1 MVSGAVWPVLG
12 IQPPNHLEH
21 ATQIIAEA
29 TALLELD
36 NTKRAKLPPQ
46 SLEAF
51 LNSVITLAK
60 KTREQPSAQ
69 EILGKLNSLQP
80 MVEDITLIK
89 NAVNNALTLPSPIT
103 PNAAPQIASWAN
115 VVRSG
120 TPSYPSTPS
129 SRASTVA
136 SIRDRETVVK
146 LDTSAA
152 AVLRKVTP
160 EDLRKRVND
169 ATGSQINL
177 LGKAPR
183 VIAAKQLKSG
193 DVVLHT
199 ATTTEADT
207 LKRTEDDWVKVL
219 GTTAWVIKPTYGVI
233 VHGVATGKDSIN
245 TDNQQRA
252 IEKIETENAGLH
264 EGAKMTYVGWL
275 TKEGRRKT
283 TSSLI
288 VEFTTKYHANRAI
301 REGLVLNA
309 THHDCVLYDRS
320 CRLKQ
325 CFRCHEYGHI
335 GPQCDAEERC
345 GYCAEKHNTKEC
357 MKKLSDPKPA
367 LLCVLCK
374 GQHTAWSSA
383 CPRRRKELAR
393 VEQARQNRPAFHY
406 GTDDSGRATEGEPAG
421 NQKTAAMQ
429 TFSFTGTQNSIN
441 SRADNSQESPASSQ
455 SHPYDL
461 RRTVQPSTRADGER
475 WQTVRKRRRTLS
487 AQKPPQEAGESS
499 SNGQTRQ
506 VLAESST
513 NSRAAKAMESDKQ
526 TPGNNTQPTL
536 NLFELTP
543 GQNE

>member
-1 MVSGAVWPVLG
+1 MVGGAVWPVLG
-12 IQPPNHLEH
+12 IQPLNHLEH

-36 NTKRAKLPPQ
+36 STKRAKLPAP

-80 MVEDITLIK
+80 IVEDITLIK
-89 NAVNNALTLPSPIT
+89 NAVNNALTLPPPIA
-103 PNAAPQIASWAN
+103 PNAASQIASWAD

-129 SRASTVA
+129 SRASTTA
-136 SIRDRETVVK
+136 SIKDRETVVK
-146 LDTSAA
+146 LDASAA
-152 AVLRKVTP
+152 AVLRKVSP

-169 ATGSQINL
+169 ATGSRINL

-199 ATTTEADT
+199 ATTAEADT
-207 LKRTEDDWVKVL
+207 LKNTEDEWVKVL
-219 GTTAWVIKPTYGVI
+219 GTTARVIKPTYGVI
-233 VHGVATGKDSIN
+233 VHGVRTGKESID
-245 TDNQQRA
+245 TDNQQKA
-252 IEKIETENAGLH
+252 IEKIESENAVLH
-264 EGAKMTYVGWL
+264 EGAKVTYVGWL

-309 THHDCVLYDRS
+309 THHDCVLYDRL

-325 CFRCHEYGHI
+325 CYRCHEYGHI

-357 MKKLSDPKPA
+357 MVKLTDPKPA
-367 LLCVLCK
+367 PSCVLCK

-393 VEQARQNRPAFHY
+393 VEQARQNRPVFHY
-406 GTDDSGRATEGEPAG
+406 GTDDSGCSAAREPAG
-421 NQKTAAMQ
+421 SQGAATMQ
-429 TFSFTGTQNSIN
+429 TFNFTGTQNSIN
-441 SRADNSQESPASSQ
+441 STADNSQGSPAPGQ

-461 RRTVQPSTRADGER
+461 RRTVQSSTRAVGEG
-475 WQTVRKRRRTLS
+475 WQTVRKRRRTLTS
-487 AQKPPQEAGESS
+487 QKGPQGMSENPN
-499 SNGQTRQ
+499 NGQARR
-506 VLAESST
+506 VLAERST
-513 NSRAAKAMESDKQ
+513 NSGAAEATELDKQ

-536 NLFELTP
+536 NFEFTSN
-543 GQNE
+543 QNE